1 MASGAGS
8 FEQEADQQ
16 QTNTWKVAPEGQVP
30 WRITPG
36 SPEETWAGPRG
47 WWGRVEGVQIPGERE
62 VGNGRG
68 GQGHSWFGVCC
79 DKREPW
85 MGCRWESSWG

>member
-8 FEQEADQQ
+8 FKEEADQQ

-36 SPEETWAGPRG
+36 SPEETWAGPRAG
-47 WWGRVEGVQIPGERE
+47 GAGARESRFLESGR
-62 VGNGRG
+62 
-68 GQGHSWFGVCC
+68 
-79 DKREPW
+79 
-85 MGCRWESSWG
+85 